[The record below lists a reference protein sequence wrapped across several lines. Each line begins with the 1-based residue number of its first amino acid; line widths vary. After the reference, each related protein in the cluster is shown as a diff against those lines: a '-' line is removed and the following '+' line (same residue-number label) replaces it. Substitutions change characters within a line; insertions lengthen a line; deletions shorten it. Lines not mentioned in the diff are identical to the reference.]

1 MNTLAE
7 HAQQYLA
14 LRRGLGHELADAAR
28 LLPRFVAHLDRAG
41 AKTITTATALDWV
54 QQPAADP
61 ISSVWMR
68 RMTAVRGFAR
78 YMAGTDART
87 EIPPLGVVTFRQRR
101 RSPFLYSAADVEALM
116 AAAVRAIP
124 TPLRA
129 ATVQTMIGLL
139 AATGMRIGEAIR
151 LERSDVDW
159 TDGALTV
166 KASKFNKSRLLPL
179 EPTAVAA
186 LANYARTRDRLQPR
200 PGAPTFFLSAK
211 GTRVIYADFGEVFRS
226 LVADSGV
233 GAGSAAR
240 PRIHDLRHSF
250 AVHTLVRWYRAGA
263 DVGAL
268 LPRLSTYLGHRDP
281 RSTYWYLSAAPELLS
296 LAAARLE
303 AGGEQRP

>member
-1 MNTLAE
+1 MTTLAE
-7 HAQQYLA
+7 HAAQYLA
-14 LRRGLGHELADAAR
+14 LRRGLGHELADAGR
-28 LLPRFVAHLDRAG
+28 LLPRFVASLERAG
-41 AKTITTATALDWV
+41 AQTITTQAALDWV
-54 QQPAADP
+54 QQPAAEP
-61 ISSVWMR
+61 TSSVWMR

-78 YMAGTDART
+78 YMAGTDAET
-87 EIPPLGVVTFRQRR
+87 EIPPLGLVTFRQRWR
-101 RSPFLYSAADVEALM
+101 PPFMYSAADVEALM
-116 AAAVRAIP
+116 AEAVRAIP

-129 ATVQTMIGLL
+129 ATVQAVIGLL
-139 AATGMRIGEAIR
+139 AITGMRIGEAIR

-159 TDGALTV
+159 TEGALAV
-166 KASKFNKSRLLPL
+166 RASKFNKSRLLPL
-179 EPTAVAA
+179 QPTAVAA
-186 LANYARTRDRLQPR
+186 LAAYAQTRDRLQPR
-200 PGAPTFFLSAK
+200 PRASTFFLSAK
-211 GTRVIYADFGEVFRS
+211 GTPVIYADFGEVFRR
-226 LVADSGV
+226 LVAASGV
-233 GAGSAAR
+233 GAGAAVH